1 MPPRERVYED
11 RASGASAYRRNL
23 AACLDYRRRGDS
35 LVEFDLDRVGRRAG
49 EFITLIDELRER
61 DIGFPAFSSLMDT
74 TTPAGHAIVQIQTT
88 FAEMERNVIRQ
99 RVREGVKAARARGI
113 REDVPTSS
121 PRRSCATSRVSWPTK
136 HRSIPDICREPGD
149 FPTSTLYHYQY
160 AYGTFK
166 RPVPVAAHPMNP
178 GPSGRARPDR
188 VRGSTPAASK
198 ELQRR

>member
-49 EFITLIDELRER
+49 ELITLIDELSER
-61 DIGFPAFSSLMDT
+61 DVGFPAFSSLMDT
-74 TTPAGHAIVQIQTT
+74 TTPAGRAIVQIQTT

-99 RVREGVKAARARGI
+99 RVRVKAAPARAIRGGC
-113 REDVPTSS
+113 
-121 PRRSCATSRVSWPTK
+121 PRVVTPQKLRYARSLMADQ
-136 HRSIPDICREPGD
+136 HRSIPDILRELGD
-149 FPTSTLYHYQY
+149 FPTSTVYHYLY

-166 RPVPVAAHPMNP
+166 RPGQWPL
-178 GPSGRARPDR
+178 
-188 VRGSTPAASK
+188 TP
-198 ELQRR
+198 